1 MPPQITF
8 VKVSL
13 RVLPVKV
20 FVSKAGVGS
29 LSNSRSSL
37 AINETSL
44 ITLNNR
50 LNYFHIRLSN
60 NFLNQLVNVQLNE
73 VLLSV
78 LLKAPLRELVEN
90 RDDTWVKLRQTT
102 LDDKKLKFRL
112 EVPVHLIVRLR
123 LELDKLTIDDIEFVN
138 SGKFK
143 LENILKEKNSR
154 ADNSLLLM
162 TKRNV
167 FNNRSFLE
175 EPTILVE
182 EDESLGLSEGS
193 EVEKE
198 NTDKHLDDKKSVSYK
213 VNGLRMFNNTQNC
226 MKLYMIGT

>member
-167 FNNRSFLE
+167 FNNRS
-175 EPTILVE
+175 
-182 EDESLGLSEGS
+182 
-193 EVEKE
+193 
-198 NTDKHLDDKKSVSYK
+198 
-213 VNGLRMFNNTQNC
+213 
-226 MKLYMIGT
+226 

>member
-8 VKVSL
+8 VKVSS

-29 LSNSRSSL
+29 SSNSRSSL

-50 LNYFHIRLSN
+50 SNYFHIRLSN
-60 NFLNQLVNVQLNE
+60 NFLSQLVNVQLNE

-102 LDDKKLKFRL
+102 SD
-112 EVPVHLIVRLR
+112 
-123 LELDKLTIDDIEFVN
+123 ELDKLTIDDIEFVN

-167 FNNRSFLE
+167 FNNRSFSE

-198 NTDKHLDDKKSVSYK
+198 NTDKHSDDKKSVSYK